1 MLDVLLNTNEVLIQM
16 RAEGQTDSSVGPSF
30 GPYWSWPSVSHF
42 SDVSKRAFEIW
53 HERLTPD
60 LTGKFGPVRHLFV
73 RMLYLAEGTSFSIRL
88 LTSWAMT
95 LQALALA
102 RVRLEQAIVCSY
114 LVHEDESA
122 GIEPFVRHISI
133 KRYQNTRAALS
144 DSGIATQ
151 LGSVDLATLQA
162 EAITSQE
169 RITPGFDIDHD
180 RLQRKWTRLDLRAMA
195 RRRDE
200 LTADGARISKDRLER
215 DYVSLYKSASSIV
228 HSDCSAL
235 SHAYLDIFPAM
246 QPDGPAVLMP
256 LPSWATTSVAFTS
269 HYDILQVFEVLRL
282 FGIDCEDELEELR
295 TEWLECIEKHL

>member
-1 MLDVLLNTNEVLIQM
+1 M
-16 RAEGQTDSSVGPSF
+16 RAEGQSDSSVGPTF
-30 GPYWSWPSVSHF
+30 GPYWSWPSVSSF
-42 SDVSKRAFEIW
+42 AEVSKRAFEIW

-60 LTGKFGPVRHLFV
+60 VRAKFGPTRHLFV
-73 RMLYLAEGTSFSIRL
+73 RMLYLAEGTSLSIRL

-114 LVHEDESA
+114 LLHEDESA
-122 GIEPFVRHISI
+122 GLEPFVRYISI
-133 KRYQNTRAALS
+133 KRYEDTRAALS
-144 DSGIATQ
+144 DTDIVTQ
-151 LGSVDLATLQA
+151 LGSVDLVALRA
-162 EAITSQE
+162 EAIASQQS
-169 RITPGFDIDHD
+169 ITPGFNIDND
-180 RLQRKWTRLDLRAMA
+180 RLQRKWTRLDLRSMA

-200 LTADGARISKDRLER
+200 LTAEGARISMDSLER

-235 SHAYLDIFPAM
+235 SQDYLDIFARP
-246 QPDGPAVLMP
+246 PDGPAVLMP
-256 LPSWATTSVAFTS
+256 LPSWAIMSVAFTS

-295 TEWLECIEKHL
+295 TGWLDCIEKHL